1 MELLNKVSNYSLS
14 IQNITYQGT
23 GGGILWYRSSIG
35 IAPNLS
41 VGDYVY
47 TNKELTTT
55 PSSGSYTQVG
65 SAENSTFCSAGY
77 QGLIVVDSN
86 GKITSKICGQP

>member
-1 MELLNKVSNYSLS
+1 MDDEANLKAQLDSARQQLADAHLQISELQEQLDS
-14 IQNITYQGT
+14 
-23 GGGILWYRSSIG
+23 
-35 IAPNLS
+35 
-41 VGDYVY
+41 

-55 PSSGSYTQVG
+55 PSSGSYTQAG